1 MGFDRVNEMRYVIF
15 VIDEPGNLGK
25 ESEMAEIN
33 KFNESLRSNGHW
45 VMAAGIAGSSDAVLI
60 DNRDDKND
68 FNTGSIVKS
77 QENYSGFWVLE
88 AENQSQA
95 ESLAKAGSKACNR
108 KVELRPFLR

>member
-1 MGFDRVNEMRYVIF
+1 MKYIIF
-15 VIDEPGNLGK
+15 VIDEPGNLGN

-45 VMAAGIAGSSDAVLI
+45 VTAAGIAGSADAVLI
-60 DNRDDKND
+60 DNRDDRDSMNP
-68 FNTGSIVKS
+68 GSLVTS
-77 QENYSGFWVLE
+77 GENYSGFWVIE